1 MSFAVVLEGLSVVAF
16 LIVLSGGKRLRE
28 EGWRVLSLLILA
40 GAAVQAGCMGL
51 VAYLVENEPRF
62 FVGWRLDESWIYCTV
77 SWCVSVF
84 SAGAIILAA
93 YSLPSEG
100 GYELIPDHS

>member
-16 LIVLSGGKRLRE
+16 LIVLSGGKKLRE

-51 VAYLVENEPRF
+51 VVRLRSNPGFV
-62 FVGWRLDESWIYCTV
+62 VGWGFWQGRKGWMTDSSTGISSGKRTA
-77 SWCVSVF
+77 VF
-84 SAGAIILAA
+84 RGLATGRIVD
-93 YSLPSEG
+93 L
-100 GYELIPDHS
+100 LHC